1 MHPWASLWSGAR
13 SVAPLSP
20 RSRDNLPNP
29 IAAPGNPYVPT
40 NGPAI
45 GDLMTV
51 FDFAHKQSGPPLIVP
66 PGI

>member
-1 MHPWASLWSGAR
+1 LKFVEKNWILAL
-13 SVAPLSP
+13 LSP

-29 IAAPGNPYVPT
+29 IVAPDNPYVPT

-51 FDFAHKQSGPPLIVP
+51 FDFGDKRSSPPLII
-66 PGI
+66 PGGI